1 MRPYPA
7 RMATTDLTPDVTTTG
22 PLLSV
27 SEKAQKRVLDL
38 LAGEDNPDEL
48 ALWVEVMGVNR
59 GEYAYDLYFQP
70 AGEAGAGDERFTV
83 GSLEVVVP
91 VDSVE
96 QLRGATLDVNRDLL
110 NPGLMMDN
118 PNTPPAP
125 PPPPGLDLSGTPA
138 ERIAQVLEVQINP
151 SIASHGGRADLVRF
165 DDATGTVELRLSGG
179 CQGCAQSTA
188 TLRNG
193 IEGALRA
200 AIPEITEVVDVT
212 DHAGGA
218 NPYY

>member
-1 MRPYPA
+1 
-7 RMATTDLTPDVTTTG
+7 MATTDLTPDATTTG
-22 PLLSV
+22 PVLAV
-27 SEKAQKRVLDL
+27 SEKAQRRVLDL
-38 LAGEDNPDEL
+38 LAAEADPDGL
-48 ALWVEVMGVNR
+48 ALWVEVMGVDR
-59 GEYAYDLYFQP
+59 GEYVYDLYFQ
-70 AGEAGAGDERFTV
+70 AVGEAGAGDRHFTV
-83 GSLEVVVP
+83 GELAVVVP
-91 VDSVE
+91 SDSVDA
-96 QLRGATLDVNRDLL
+96 LSGATLDVNRDLL

-125 PPPPGLDLSGTPA
+125 EAPAALDLHGTPA
-138 ERIAQVLEVQINP
+138 ERIVQVLEGQINP

-165 DDATGTVELRLSGG
+165 DEATGTVELRLSGG

-200 AIPEITEVVDVT
+200 ATPEITEVVDVT